1 MASKDGYDDE
11 EIIIDRQTKKER
23 SYYPFPRRWIV
34 ADVPEV
40 EDFVE
45 PEKVGRLFAIDAVKR
60 RKKHFLKNVWIK
72 LSFSFYLL
80 LYFFII

>member
-1 MASKDGYDDE
+1 
-11 EIIIDRQTKKER
+11 
-23 SYYPFPRRWIV
+23 V